1 MKLHDV
7 TENEDKATL
16 ALSVTYME
24 NLVMLDIPVPEV
36 LYMGQIEFNVF
47 GIHDIYIFGKDDN
60 IGI

>member
-7 TENEDKATL
+7 TENEDEATL

-36 LYMGQIEFNVF
+36 LCMGQIEPNVF
-47 GIHDIYIFGKDDN
+47 GIHDWDTNQPFTFIM
-60 IGI
+60 